1 MLVAR
6 SLGATLV
13 IPDIRGSQPG
23 DKRLV
28 PLASPISI
36 SAIVKEIGGGGNFA
50 SFFRIVIIVLHFCLL
65 VLLSTVIDAHLI
77 LSATKTSL
85 VFPIGC

>member
-28 PLASPISI
+28 LRKMLMQIASPISV
-36 SAIVKEIGGGGNFA
+36 SSIVEHICEWSGVEWSGVEGVNFA
-50 SFFRIVIIVLHFCLL
+50 SF
-65 VLLSTVIDAHLI
+65 
-77 LSATKTSL
+77 
-85 VFPIGC
+85 

>member
-23 DKRLV
+23 DKRSVLRKMLMQIV
-28 PLASPISI
+28 SLISI
-36 SAIVKEIGGGGNFA
+36 STVVEHICEWSGGGYFA
-50 SFFRIVIIVLHFCLL
+50 SF
-65 VLLSTVIDAHLI
+65 
-77 LSATKTSL
+77 
-85 VFPIGC
+85 